1 MAGNKSTVHFLLT
14 TILLLPVAQKREI
27 LNPWL
32 AMNRFM
38 KKLDEPKDN
47 LKRHPCTIVEA
58 LAFYFPSERMGF
70 LAAFNTKRG
79 NRNP

>member
-1 MAGNKSTVHFLLT
+1 MVSNKSTQCIFYWLL
-14 TILLLPVAQKREI
+14 LLLPPAQKREI

-58 LAFYFPSERMGF
+58 KASQRMGF
-70 LAAFNTKRG
+70 GMLLPQKG
-79 NRNP
+79 E